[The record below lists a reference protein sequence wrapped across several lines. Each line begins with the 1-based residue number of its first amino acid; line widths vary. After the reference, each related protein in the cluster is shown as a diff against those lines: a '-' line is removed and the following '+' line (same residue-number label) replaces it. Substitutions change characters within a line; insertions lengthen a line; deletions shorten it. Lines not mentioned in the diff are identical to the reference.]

1 MITCLIIAVLFVITV
16 GLAFVEDKLQERD
29 KIIILAGYVVFMVF
43 MATTKSVENTAD
55 AMLYEYFFYKND
67 DLIIQYTTEP
77 TYIYLSRLVLAFG
90 GTIGVIFFIYALIS
104 IPAKMK
110 IIYSITPFVFT
121 ALMIYIPVYFELH
134 DMVQI
139 RVAAAAMFL
148 LASLIPL
155 SEGHKWRATL
165 LVLCAILFHYSSA
178 VYLPFLLIGN
188 RKLGTTARIIIA
200 ALFPICFA
208 MYLLKL
214 DLISFIPTLSS
225 SIGYKI
231 EQYKENTEKG
241 QWDELYPLYANLY
254 YVSKVAMLYLC
265 LYFYD
270 FLTEK
275 HRMAPLL
282 ITLFSVSVLFLPA
295 MATIPVIGSRISDL
309 FGLVD
314 CLIFTFLL
322 YLIEPKYW
330 ARIAIAIVG
339 LYMLVYNMVFAEYF
353 T

>member
-1 MITCLIIAVLFVITV
+1 MHAIIAVLFVLTV
-16 GLAFVEDKLQERD
+16 GLAFVEDRLQERD

-43 MATTKSVENTAD
+43 LATTKSVENTAD
-55 AMLYEYFFYKND
+55 AMIYEYYFYRND

-77 TYIYLSRLVLAFG
+77 TFIYLSRLVLALG
-90 GTIGVIFFIYALIS
+90 GTISMIFFIYALIT
-104 IPAKMK
+104 IPMKMK
-110 IIYSITPFVFT
+110 IIYSITPFIFT
-121 ALMIYIPVYFELH
+121 ALVIYIPVYFELH
-134 DMVQI
+134 EMIQI
-139 RVAAAAMFL
+139 RVSAAAMFL

-155 SEGHKWRATL
+155 SEGHRWRATL
-165 LVLCAILFHYSSA
+165 LVLCAILFHYSAA
-178 VYLPFLLIGN
+178 VYLPFVFIGN

-208 MYLLKL
+208 MYILKH
-214 DLISFIPTLSS
+214 DLISLIPSMTS

-231 EQYKENTEKG
+231 EQYKESTEKG
-241 QWDELYPLYANLY
+241 QWQELGKLYLNFY
-254 YVSKVAMLYLC
+254 YLAKVAMLYLC

-295 MATIPVIGSRISDL
+295 MATVHVIATRISDL
-309 FGLVD
+309 FGIVD
-314 CLIFTFLL
+314 CLVFTFLL
-322 YLIEPKYW
+322 YLVEPKYW
-330 ARIAIAIVG
+330 ARIAITLVG
-339 LYMLVYNMVFAEYF
+339 LYMLVNNIINTEYF

>member
-1 MITCLIIAVLFVITV
+1 MHAIIALLFAITV
-16 GLAFVEDKLQERD
+16 GFAFVEDRLKENQ
-29 KIIILAGYVVFMVF
+29 KVMILIGYVVFMVF
-43 MATTKSVENTAD
+43 FATTKSIENTAD
-55 AMLYEYFFYKND
+55 ALMYEYFFYKND
-67 DLIIQYTTEP
+67 DLVIQYTTEP
-77 TYIYLSRLVLAFG
+77 TYIYLSRMVLALG
-90 GTIGVIFFIYALIS
+90 GTISVMFFIYALIS

-110 IIYSITPFVFT
+110 ILYSTTPFVFT

-134 DMVQI
+134 DMIQI
-139 RVAAAAMFL
+139 RVAAAAVFL

-165 LVLCAILFHYSSA
+165 LILCAILFHYSS
-178 VYLPFLLIGN
+178 V
-188 RKLGTTARIIIA
+188 
-200 ALFPICFA
+200 
-208 MYLLKL
+208 L
-214 DLISFIPTLSS
+214 DLISLIPTLSS

-231 EQYKENTEKG
+231 EQYKESTEKG
-241 QWDELYPLYANLY
+241 QWDELRPLYANLY
-254 YVSKVAMLYLC
+254 YVSKVAMLYVC

-275 HRMAPLL
+275 HRMAPIL

-295 MATIPVIGSRISDL
+295 MATIPVIGSRVSDL

-322 YLIEPKYW
+322 YLVEPKYW
-330 ARIAIAIVG
+330 ARIAIAILG
-339 LYMLVYNMVFAEYF
+339 IYMLIYNIAYTEYF

>member
-1 MITCLIIAVLFVITV
+1 MHAIIALLFAITV
-16 GLAFVEDKLQERD
+16 GFAFVEDRLKENQ
-29 KIIILAGYVVFMVF
+29 KVMILIGYVVFMVF
-43 MATTKSVENTAD
+43 FATTKSIEHTAD
-55 AMLYEYFFYKND
+55 ALMYEYFFYKND
-67 DLIIQYTTEP
+67 DLVIQYTTEP
-77 TYIYLSRLVLAFG
+77 TYIYLSRMVLALG
-90 GTIGVIFFIYALIS
+90 GTISVMFFIYALIS

-110 IIYSITPFVFT
+110 ILYSTTPFVFT

-134 DMVQI
+134 DMIQI
-139 RVAAAAMFL
+139 RVAAAAVFL

-165 LVLCAILFHYSSA
+165 LILCAILFHYSSV
-178 VYLPFLLIGN
+178 VYLPFVLVGN
-188 RKLGTTARIIIA
+188 RKLSLTARIIIA
-200 ALFPICFA
+200 ALFPVCFA

-214 DLISFIPTLSS
+214 DLISLIPTLSS

-231 EQYKENTEKG
+231 EQYKESTEKG
-241 QWDELYPLYANLY
+241 QWDELRPLYANLY
-254 YVSKVAMLYLC
+254 YVSKVAMLYVC

-275 HRMAPLL
+275 HRMAPIL

-295 MATIPVIGSRISDL
+295 MATIPVIGSRVSDL

-322 YLIEPKYW
+322 YLVEPKYW
-330 ARIAIAIVG
+330 ARIAIAILG
-339 LYMLVYNMVFAEYF
+339 IYMLIYNIAYTEYF